1 MKIGFIGLGIMGK
14 PMAKNVL
21 KAGYDLTVFDINKDA
36 VKELV
41 EGGAKEATSNADL
54 ASKVDVVITM
64 LPNSP
69 HVKSVVLG
77 ENGVIE
83 GVMGFQEKNDVN
95 LIRHAY
101 VRTNIRN
108 RGIGGL
114 LLEHLREFSKKPI
127 LIGTW
132 ADASWAIRF
141 YEKHDFQIVVG
152 TEKDQL
158 LKKYWTIPERQVET
172 SVVLKELSYCSA
184 GI

>member
-1 MKIGFIGLGIMGK
+1 MIRPSKSSDFDEIYAIINDSASAYKGVIPSDRWHEPYMSKEQLRAEIADGIQ
-14 PMAKNVL
+14 
-21 KAGYDLTVFDINKDA
+21 FFC
-36 VKELV
+36 
-41 EGGAKEATSNADL
+41 SC
-54 ASKVDVVITM
+54 
-64 LPNSP
+64 
-69 HVKSVVLG
+69 

-83 GVMGFQEKNDVN
+83 GVMGFQEKNDDN

-101 VRTNIRN
+101 VRTNIGN

>member
-1 MKIGFIGLGIMGK
+1 MIRPSNSSDFDEIYAIINDSASAYKGVIPSDRWHEPYMSKEQLQAEMADGIEFFCSCEDGQ
-14 PMAKNVL
+14 
-21 KAGYDLTVFDINKDA
+21 
-36 VKELV
+36 
-41 EGGAKEATSNADL
+41 
-54 ASKVDVVITM
+54 
-64 LPNSP
+64 
-69 HVKSVVLG
+69 
-77 ENGVIE
+77 IE
-83 GVMGFQEKNDVN
+83 GVMGFQEKSDVN

-141 YEKHDFQIVVG
+141 YEKHDFQIVIG

-158 LKKYWTIPERQVET
+158 LKRYWTIPERQVET
-172 SVVLKELSYCSA
+172 SVVLKEHGYCFTSLSFEATTDHS
-184 GI
+184 GLT